1 MPLQPP
7 LSETQANSRLLC
19 LWAPGTSLPG
29 RAARRGLAHLTHTSY
44 HGNAALRPTGP
55 LARPQCLEC
64 GGRGHVTFVP
74 STQLSPQVNQD
85 YNHNSKERIVF
96 VVFFF
101 LKGVRAWK
109 IQHTNETKCK
119 KKYKKIE
126 NRKMYLQVVHYY
138 DQKAQRRLLLQY
150 MHQSRSKALQGRSL
164 QKRKGP
170 ERFIFSSLIC
180 YTDHNQ
186 MRPRTP
192 VSISVQ
198 ILYWFLTARS
208 VVEGKTAA
216 YPCTRKPEKTALH
229 ANNHSEPVCYTA

>member
-1 MPLQPP
+1 MGTL
-7 LSETQANSRLLC
+7 LSGQQ
-19 LWAPGTSLPG
+19 G
-29 RAARRGLAHLTHTSY
+29 RWLDH
-44 HGNAALRPTGP
+44 NAWNV
-55 LARPQCLEC
+55 
-64 GGRGHVTFVP
+64 GGGGHVTFVP

-208 VVEGKTAA
+208 VMEGKTAA